1 MTDTEKT
8 LAADVLAE
16 RGVLTRRAPMS
27 ATHDYTRATWGHA
40 LTFMQVEP
48 DGRKA
53 NVLGFGSTVREGD
66 YLLLANGPGETTRF
80 RIAKLKWLRPSD
92 HWKADIEFA
101 PRQEGSC

>member
-1 MTDTEKT
+1 
-8 LAADVLAE
+8 
-16 RGVLTRRAPMS
+16 MS
-27 ATHDYTRATWGHA
+27 TTHDYTRATWGHA

-53 NVLGFGSTVREGD
+53 CVMGFGATVREGD
-66 YLLLANGPGETTRF
+66 YLLVANGPGETTRF

-92 HWKADIEFA
+92 HWKAEIEFA

>member
-1 MTDTEKT
+1 M
-8 LAADVLAE
+8 L
-16 RGVLTRRAPMS
+16 RRTGFKPRAQHREARDPDRVS

-40 LTFMQVEP
+40 LTFIQVEP

-53 NVLGFGSTVREGD
+53 NVLGFGATVREGD
-66 YLLLANGPGETTRF
+66 YLLVANGPGETTRF
-80 RIAKLKWLRPSD
+80 RIVKLKWLRPSD

>member
-1 MTDTEKT
+1 MLSRTAFKPRVPQWAQRDPDRVRT
-8 LAADVLAE
+8 
-16 RGVLTRRAPMS
+16 
-27 ATHDYTRATWGHA
+27 THDYTRATWGHA

-53 NVLGFGSTVREGD
+53 NVLGFGATVREGD
-66 YLLLANGPGETTRF
+66 YLLVANGPGETTRF

-92 HWKADIEFA
+92 HWKAEIEFA